1 MARLNDFEMERW
13 QSIYENRVPFNL
25 SESGVHPLSVRE
37 LLELADDGTFGDTLI
52 GYGQSNGTDTL
63 RARIAALY
71 QNATASNVVVAN
83 GSAEAN
89 FVALWHLIEPGDEA
103 VIIRPTY
110 MQSVGVIES
119 LGGTVRSVW
128 LREETGWQPA
138 ADEISAAVNSR
149 TRVIVVTNPSNPT
162 GAILNATARAAIVQA
177 AERVGAWILADEVY
191 TGAEIERPET
201 PSFWRP
207 ESRVIATGSLSKA
220 YGLPGLRIGWLVA
233 SPDVADRL
241 WARKDYTTIGPGDV
255 TDRLASMALDPRV
268 RPLLLQRTRGF
279 ILGGLDVIE
288 PWLNETGVFHYRR
301 PDAGAIIWARYDVPV
316 NSSELVERLRAEH
329 GVLVVSGD
337 HFGLDSYLRFGF
349 GSHARAL
356 KEGLARVSECLGAV
370 ATA

>member
-1 MARLNDFEMERW
+1 MARLHDFTMERW

-25 SESGVHPLSVRE
+25 SESGVHPLTVRE
-37 LLELADDGTFGDTLI
+37 LLELGDDGSFGATLI

-71 QNATASNVVVAN
+71 QNADAGNVVVAN

-103 VIIRPTY
+103 VVIRPTY
-110 MQSVGVIES
+110 MQSVGLIES

-128 LREETGWQPA
+128 LREESGWQPDP
-138 ADEISAAVNSR
+138 DEINAAVNAR
-149 TRVIVVTNPSNPT
+149 TRVIVVTNPVNPT
-162 GAILNATARAAIVQA
+162 GSILEQAARAAITQA

-191 TGAEIERPET
+191 TGAEIARAET

-207 ESRVIATGSLSKA
+207 DARVIATGSLSKA

-233 SPDVADRL
+233 PADVAERL
-241 WARKDYTTIGPGDV
+241 WARKDYTTIGPGDL

-268 RPLLLQRTRGF
+268 RTQLLQRTRGF
-279 ILGGLDVIE
+279 ILAGLDVIE
-288 PWLNETGVFHYRR
+288 PWLKDTGVFHYRR
-301 PDAGAIIWARYDVPV
+301 PDAGAILWARYDVPV
-316 NSSELVERLRAEH
+316 NSSELVERLRVEQ
-329 GVLVVSGD
+329 GVLVVAGD

-349 GSHARAL
+349 GSHAHSLQAA
-356 KEGLARVSECLGAV
+356 LARVSECLGAV
-370 ATA
+370 AVR